1 MVTLMRKT
9 LIRKNKV
16 TIFTYTPQKCIFRK
30 DFNIVHRLLKIP
42 NFKLSSALVSPPL
55 LPDILVLLYIQICLL
70 RPFLMWRCQNKEF
83 SVRETDE
90 SSADASIQLASEY
103 SEGIQVSRYLRYTS
117 EDCSEIPVSTGI
129 QYSDLTVC
137 PFPSLP
143 LISLPYQYS
152 GWWSSK
158 EQAFHLA

>member
-1 MVTLMRKT
+1 MRKT

-55 LPDILVLLYIQICLL
+55 LPDILVLLCIQICLL

-90 SSADASIQLASEY
+90 SSADTSIQLASEY

-117 EDCSEIPVSTGI
+117 ESTEIPVSTGI
-129 QYSDLTVC
+129 QYSVFRSHCLSISLS
-137 PFPSLP
+137 PPYFPSLP
-143 LISLPYQYS
+143 IQWLM
-152 GWWSSK
+152 K
-158 EQAFHLA
+158 F